1 MIINCI
7 IILLASFL
15 MVCFAI
21 KKIIYI
27 AHQKHLFDEPVENRK
42 VHLTRTPNLGG
53 VAIFCVFFL
62 IGSIFITD
70 KSISNINYLIAAAV
84 ILFALGL
91 TDDLV
96 GIAPLKKLIV
106 QVLVALLVT
115 TIAHIRFESLYG
127 IFGIQQLPYWAS
139 IFVSTFFILFL
150 VNAIN
155 LIDGI
160 NALAGS
166 IGLLCCLIFS
176 YFFWQL
182 NAVGFL
188 YLSIGMSGCLAGFL
202 LFNITP
208 AKIFMGDTGSLFLG
222 FILAVFSIR
231 FLELSAAN
239 HVLAKTA
246 SAISTP
252 AIVLALLVI
261 PIFDTVRVFTIR
273 LVNKK
278 SPFNADRNHIHHLL
292 LDLKL
297 SHLQATCI
305 LVAVNIS
312 AVLLVYLLG
321 AIKAEFIFLIVTSY
335 VLILFFFLWF
345 AKHQLTVL
353 GKKVTPSIYPD
364 IKVSSV
370 NYFITNGP
378 TVMQQERPPL
388 MEKV

>member
-1 MIINCI
+1 MTINCI

-15 MVCFAI
+15 IVCFAI

-27 AHQKHLFDEPVENRK
+27 AHQKHLFDEPVEDRK

-62 IGSIFITD
+62 IGSIFIPD
-70 KSISNINYLIAAAV
+70 NSISNINYLIAAAV

-96 GIAPLKKLIV
+96 GIAPLKKLAV
-106 QVLVALLVT
+106 QVLVALLAT
-115 TIAHIRFESLYG
+115 TMAHVHFQSLYS
-127 IFGIQQLPYWAS
+127 IFGIQQLPYWSS
-139 IFVSTFFILFL
+139 IFLSTFFILFL
-150 VNAIN
+150 MNAVN

-166 IGLLCCLIFS
+166 IGLLCCLTFS

-182 NAVGFL
+182 NAVDFL

-202 LFNITP
+202 LFNVTP

-222 FILAVFSIR
+222 FILAIFSIQ
-231 FLELSAAN
+231 FLELSAAS
-239 HVLAKTA
+239 HTVIKTS
-246 SAISTP
+246 SAISAP
-252 AIVLALLVI
+252 AIVLALLII
-261 PIFDTVRVFTIR
+261 PIFDTLRVFTIR

-278 SPFNADRNHIHHLL
+278 SPFTADRNHIHHLL
-292 LDLKL
+292 LDLKF
-297 SHLQATCI
+297 SHLQATGI
-305 LVAVNIS
+305 LVAVNLS

-321 AIKAEFIFLIVTSY
+321 ALRVEFILLIITSY
-335 VLILFFFLWF
+335 VVLLFVFLWF
-345 AKHQLTVL
+345 AKYRLTVPDR
-353 GKKVTPSIYPD
+353 KVNPSIYPD

-370 NYFITNGP
+370 NYFVTNGS
-378 TVMQQERPPL
+378 TIMQQERPPL

>member
-15 MVCFAI
+15 IVCFAI

-27 AHQKHLFDEPVENRK
+27 AHQKHLFDEPVEDRK

-53 VAIFCVFFL
+53 VAIFSVFLL
-62 IGSIFITD
+62 IGSIFIPVN
-70 KSISNINYLIAAAV
+70 SVSNINYLIAAAV

-96 GIAPLKKLIV
+96 GIDPLKKLAAQIV
-106 QVLVALLVT
+106 VALLAT
-115 TIAHIRFESLYG
+115 SMAHVRFESLYG
-127 IFGIQQLPYWAS
+127 IFGIHQLPYWPS
-139 IFVSTFFILFL
+139 IFLSTFFILFL
-150 VNAIN
+150 MNAVN

-160 NALAGS
+160 NALAGG
-166 IGLLCCLIFS
+166 ICLLCCLTFS

-188 YLSIGMSGCLAGFL
+188 YLSISMSGCLASFL

-222 FILAVFSIR
+222 FILAIFSIQ
-231 FLELSAAN
+231 FLELSAAD
-239 HVLAKTA
+239 HVLAKTT
-246 SAISTP
+246 SAISAP
-252 AIVLALLVI
+252 AIVLALLIV

-273 LVNKK
+273 LANKK

-305 LVAVNIS
+305 LVAVNLS

-321 AIKAEFIFLIVTSY
+321 AIRAEFIFLIVTSY
-335 VLILFFFLWF
+335 VLLLFVFLWF
-345 AKHQLTVL
+345 AKYRLTVRDR
-353 GKKVTPSIYPD
+353 KVNPSIYPD

-370 NYFITNGP
+370 NYFITTDS